1 MTIIV
6 YRDGEMWA
14 DDLVF
19 SGRLILGRELK
30 ITYCPKDGSIAG
42 AAGDGSACSQFLT
55 WAKAGRPKNRFPQEA
70 FAEGNEL
77 SAIIATKD
85 GIIRDYGGREPCL
98 ICADFYAIGAASE
111 VAIGAMYQGASAKEA
126 ILIACQAFGWPAS
139 LQGVNHDGQWF
150 SIDPSEVLAATHG
163 LRTPQL
169 PSVADGRRTRR
180 GC

>member
-1 MTIIV
+1 
-6 YRDGEMWA
+6 MWG

-30 ITYCPKDGSIAG
+30 ITYCKKDGSLAG
-42 AAGDGSACSQFLT
+42 AAGDGSACSQFLR
-55 WAKAGRPKNRFPQEA
+55 WAKNGRGGKFPQEA
-70 FAEGNEL
+70 FAEGSEM

-85 GIIRDYGGREPCL
+85 GIIRDYGGKEPCL
-98 ICADFYAIGAASE
+98 IGADFYAIGAASE
-111 VAIGAMYQGASAKEA
+111 VAIGAMYAGASAKEA

-139 LQGVNHDGQWF
+139 LQGVNHNGQWF

-163 LRTPQL
+163 LRTPTL